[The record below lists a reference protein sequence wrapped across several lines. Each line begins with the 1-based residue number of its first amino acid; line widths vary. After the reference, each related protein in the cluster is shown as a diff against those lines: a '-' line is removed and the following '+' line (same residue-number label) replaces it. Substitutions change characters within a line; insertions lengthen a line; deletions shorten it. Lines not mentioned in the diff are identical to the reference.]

1 MNQVKSTLAGTQNMN
16 EDLKRYIEYSA
27 DNIFDRVAKE
37 KK

>member
-1 MNQVKSTLAGTQNMN
+1 MKHVKSTLAGTQDMN
-16 EDLKRYIEYSA
+16 EDLRRYIETSA